1 MADMSAQ
8 QPHPGERSAEST
20 RNAPVFIPVADIY
33 ETKEALFLTLEVP
46 GVDQDTLN
54 IMLEKRVLT
63 ITGRTRSF
71 AQHGYSLTHGEYRDG
86 DYERAFTLSEAIDGD
101 RIEAEL
107 TDGLLRL
114 KLPKAQPTPAKT
126 ISVKSA

>member
-1 MADMSAQ
+1 MADISAQ
-8 QPHPGERSAEST
+8 PHQGERSAEST

-101 RIEAEL
+101 RIDAEL